1 MLHAFLLVQSGIPVL
16 YSGDE
21 VAQENDYRYHDDPL
35 KREDS
40 RYLHRGSMDWTA
52 AENRKDPTTKEGK
65 IFHAIGQLV
74 QLRRDNRVFHAD
86 ADAWTLDTY
95 NDHVLGIGRYYQG
108 QKLLAFFNFSELGQI
123 AWVNEQ
129 EEYTDLLTGKDR
141 PARGVSLPGYGFA
154 WLVTDFTENNS

>member
-1 MLHAFLLVQSGIPVL
+1 MWIYAIVVGSILLLCFALEGAGVG
-16 YSGDE
+16 
-21 VAQENDYRYHDDPL
+21 
-35 KREDS
+35 
-40 RYLHRGSMDWTA
+40 
-52 AENRKDPTTKEGK
+52 AEEIWNVRR
-65 IFHAIGQLV
+65 
-74 QLRRDNRVFHAD
+74 LRRDNRVFHAD
-86 ADAWTLDTY
+86 ADIWTLDTY